1 MLLKQQEW
9 IRLKRCT
16 LSDCEAMALW
26 TPDPFVHFKCTIG
39 DLALRRDV
47 LPPSCL
53 ARCGLTVRV
62 LREKYGLQPDLMCM
76 LKYTPRFVPIFSML
90 NIIV

>member
-1 MLLKQQEW
+1 
-9 IRLKRCT
+9 
-16 LSDCEAMALW
+16 MALW

-76 LKYTPRFVPIFSML
+76 LKYTPRSVPL
-90 NIIV
+90 CTHDT